1 MHYNL
6 VKASNRRYL
15 EELNNLTKQM
25 PVVYQSVNIMQH
37 TEWVIN
43 KPVYEVIKECMDND
57 FPLGKLPVN
66 PHTLELPVKPVDIST
81 NPEAL
86 VKWKREASKVY
97 SGRAKQNSKFIQ
109 VRQIME
115 EAKMLLDKGGFFY
128 PYQLDFRSRVYP
140 KPAMLSPQS
149 ADYSRALLTFKFG
162 KRIGDNF
169 DILAVAG
176 AGLFGEVDKEEL
188 NIRVKWINDNMKK
201 IIECATKPLEFTWW
215 ADADKPFCFLAFCY
229 EMKAYSDS
237 NFDDGFITT
246 LPIQAD
252 CSNSGLQHYSAMMR
266 DEVGGKATNL
276 LSSNKPS
283 DVYNLVAIKVT
294 EKLQTISKLGHHP
307 SDKPKQPINVLYNK
321 ELADKW
327 LAYGINRKICKK
339 PVMCLPYSLTRYSC
353 RQYLEDHVAKELAER
368 GTKHEFGEDLF
379 KATAYLTPIVW
390 ESINDVVVKA
400 RDIMDFLKSISR
412 LVASEN
418 LPVCWSTPL
427 NFPVQMMC
435 YKRESKR
442 VKTKM
447 GDSIVKLSIASET
460 NEIDKR
466 KTAQSVCPN
475 FIHSLDA
482 SVLQLAVVKAKETG
496 VDNFSMIHDSFGCI
510 ASDNRIMA
518 NAVRDAFCEIYK
530 EDVLLNFANEM
541 RLMLS
546 DKNLKKFPEMPVKG
560 NLDLEEVKK
569 SVFFCI

>member
-1 MHYNL
+1 MHFNF
-6 VKASNRRYL
+6 VKSTNRRYL
-15 EELNNLTKQM
+15 EELKNTVHQM
-25 PVVYQSVNIMQH
+25 SVVYKSVNIMQH

-43 KPVYEVIKECMDND
+43 KPIYEVIKTCMLND

-66 PHTLELPVKPVDIST
+66 PQTIELPIKPVDIAT
-81 NPEAL
+81 NKEAL
-86 VKWKREASKVY
+86 IKWKREASKVY

-162 KRIGDNF
+162 KRIGKNF
-169 DILAVAG
+169 DVLAVAG

-188 NIRVKWINDNMKK
+188 NIRVKWINDNMEK
-201 IIECATKPLEFTWW
+201 IIQCATTPLEFTWW

-252 CSNSGLQHYSAMMR
+252 CSNSGLQHYSSMMR

-276 LSSNKPS
+276 VPSNKPS
-283 DVYNLVAIKVT
+283 DVYYLVSQKVT
-294 EKLQTISKLGHHP
+294 EKLKTKTN
-307 SDKPKQPINVLYNK
+307 DFAK
-321 ELADKW
+321 KW
-327 LAYGINRKICKK
+327 LAYGVNRKICKK

-353 RQYLEDHVAKELAER
+353 RQYLEDHVAKELNER

-379 KATAYLTPIVW
+379 KATSYLTPIVW
-390 ESINDVVVKA
+390 ESINDVVVGA
-400 RDIMDFLKSISR
+400 RGIMIFLKTIAR

-418 LPVCWSTPL
+418 LPVTWHTPL
-427 NFPVQMMC
+427 GFPVQMMC
-435 YKRESKR
+435 YKKESKR

-460 NEIDKR
+460 DEIDKR

-482 SVLQLAVVKAKETG
+482 SVLQLAVVKAKEAG
-496 VDNFSMIHDSFGCI
+496 VDNFSMIHDSFGCT
-510 ASDNRIMA
+510 APDNRIMA
-518 NAVRDAFCEIYK
+518 NAIRDSFCEIYK
-530 EDVLLNFANEM
+530 KDVLLDFANEM
-541 RLMLS
+541 RMMLS
-546 DKNLKKFPEMPVKG
+546 EKNLKKFPDMPPKG
-560 NLDLEEVKK
+560 NLDLDLVKK

>member
-1 MHYNL
+1 MHFNF
-6 VKASNRRYL
+6 VKATNRRYL
-15 EELNNLTKQM
+15 EELKNIVHQM
-25 PVVYQSVNIMQH
+25 PVVYKSVNIMQH

-43 KPVYEVIKECMDND
+43 KPIYEVIKTCMLND

-66 PHTLELPVKPVDIST
+66 PQTIELPIKPVDIAT
-81 NPEAL
+81 NKEAL
-86 VKWKREASKVY
+86 IKWKREASKVY

-162 KRIGDNF
+162 KRIGKNF
-169 DILAVAG
+169 DVLAVAG

-188 NIRVKWINDNMKK
+188 NIRVKWINDNMEK
-201 IIECATKPLEFTWW
+201 IIQCATTPLEFTWW

-252 CSNSGLQHYSAMMR
+252 CSNSGLQHYSSMMR

-276 LSSNKPS
+276 VPSNKPS
-283 DVYNLVAIKVT
+283 DVYYLVSQKVI
-294 EKLQTISKLGHHP
+294 EKLKLKT
-307 SDKPKQPINVLYNK
+307 DEMAK
-321 ELADKW
+321 KW
-327 LAYGINRKICKK
+327 LAYGVNRKICKK

-353 RQYLEDHVAKELAER
+353 RQYLEDHVAKELNER

-379 KATAYLTPIVW
+379 KATSYLTPIVW
-390 ESINDVVVKA
+390 ESINDVVVGA
-400 RDIMDFLKSISR
+400 RGIMIFLKTIAR

-418 LPVCWSTPL
+418 LPVTWHTPL
-427 NFPVQMMC
+427 GFPVQMMC
-435 YKRESKR
+435 YKKESKR

-460 NEIDKR
+460 DEIDKR

-482 SVLQLAVVKAKETG
+482 SVLQLAVVKAKEAG
-496 VDNFSMIHDSFGCI
+496 VDNFSMIHDSFGCT
-510 ASDNRIMA
+510 APDNRIMA
-518 NAVRDAFCEIYK
+518 NAIRDSFCEIYK
-530 EDVLLNFANEM
+530 KDVLLDFANEM
-541 RLMLS
+541 RMMLS
-546 DKNLKKFPEMPVKG
+546 EKNLKKFPDMPTKG
-560 NLDLEEVKK
+560 NLDLDLVKK

>member
-1 MHYNL
+1 MHYNF
-6 VKASNRRYL
+6 VKATNRRYL
-15 EELNNLTKQM
+15 EELKNMAHEM
-25 PVVYQSVNIMQH
+25 PVVYQAVNTMQH

-66 PHTLELPVKPVDIST
+66 PDTLELPVKPVDIST

-97 SGRAKQNSKFIQ
+97 SNRAKQNSKFIQ

-169 DILAVAG
+169 DTLAIAG

-188 NIRVKWINDNMKK
+188 PIRVQWIKDNMEK
-201 IIECATKPLEFTWW
+201 IIQCATNPLEYTWW

-229 EMKAYSDS
+229 EMKAYSDTE
-237 NFDDGFITT
+237 FDSSFITT

-266 DEVGGKATNL
+266 DEVGGQATNL
-276 LSSNKPS
+276 LPSKKPS
-283 DVYNLVAIKVT
+283 DVYNLVAIKVI
-294 EKLQTISKLGHHP
+294 EKLKTKANEFA
-307 SDKPKQPINVLYNK
+307 K
-321 ELADKW
+321 KW
-327 LAYGINRKICKK
+327 TAYGINRKICKK

-353 RQYLEDHVAKELAER
+353 RQYLEDHVVKELNER
-368 GTKHEFGEDLF
+368 GTKHEFGDDLF
-379 KATAYLTPIVW
+379 KATTYLTPIIW

-418 LPVCWSTPL
+418 LPVCWTTPL
-427 NFPVQMMC
+427 GFPVQMMC
-435 YKRESKR
+435 YKKESKR

-447 GDSIVKLSIASET
+447 GDSIVKLSVASET
-460 NEIDKR
+460 NVIDKR
-466 KTAQSVCPN
+466 KTAQSICPN

-482 SVLQLAVVKAKETG
+482 SVLQLAVVKAKEAG
-496 VDNFSMIHDSFGCI
+496 VDNFSMIHDSFGCTVPE
-510 ASDNRIMA
+510 NKIMA
-518 NAVRDAFCEIYK
+518 DAIRDSFCEIYK
-530 EDVLLNFANEM
+530 EDVLLNFANQM
-541 RLMLS
+541 KQMLS

-560 NLDLEEVKK
+560 NLDLEEVRK
-569 SVFFCI
+569 SIFFCI

>member
-1 MHYNL
+1 MHYNF
-6 VKASNRRYL
+6 VKATNRRYL
-15 EELNNLTKQM
+15 EELKNMAHEM
-25 PVVYQSVNIMQH
+25 PVVYQAVNTMQH

-66 PHTLELPVKPVDIST
+66 PDTLELPVKPVDIST

-97 SGRAKQNSKFIQ
+97 SNRAKQNSKFIQ

-169 DILAVAG
+169 DTLAIAG

-188 NIRVKWINDNMKK
+188 PIRVQWIKDNMEK
-201 IIECATKPLEFTWW
+201 IIQCATKPLEYTKW

-229 EMKAYSDS
+229 EMKAYSDTE
-237 NFDDGFITT
+237 FDSSFITT

-266 DEVGGKATNL
+266 DEVGGQATNL
-276 LSSNKPS
+276 LPSKKPS
-283 DVYNLVAIKVT
+283 DVYNLVAIKVI
-294 EKLQTISKLGHHP
+294 EKLKTKANEFA
-307 SDKPKQPINVLYNK
+307 K
-321 ELADKW
+321 KW
-327 LAYGINRKICKK
+327 TAYGINRKICKK

-353 RQYLEDHVAKELAER
+353 RQYLEDHVVKELNER
-368 GTKHEFGEDLF
+368 GTKHEFGDDLF
-379 KATAYLTPIVW
+379 KATSYLTPIVW

-418 LPVCWSTPL
+418 LPVCWTTPL
-427 NFPVQMMC
+427 GFPVQMMC
-435 YKRESKR
+435 YKKESKR

-447 GDSIVKLSIASET
+447 GDSIVKLSVASET
-460 NEIDKR
+460 NVIDKR
-466 KTAQSVCPN
+466 KTAQSICPN

-482 SVLQLAVVKAKETG
+482 SVLQLAVVKAKEAG
-496 VDNFSMIHDSFGCI
+496 VDNFSMIHDSFGCTVPE
-510 ASDNRIMA
+510 NKIMA
-518 NAVRDAFCEIYK
+518 DAIRDSFCEIYK
-530 EDVLLNFANEM
+530 EDVLLNFANQM
-541 RLMLS
+541 KQMLS

-560 NLDLEEVKK
+560 NLDLEEVRK
-569 SVFFCI
+569 SIFFCI

>member
-15 EELNNLTKQM
+15 EELKNLASEM

-43 KPVYEVIKECMDND
+43 KPVYEVIKQCMDND

-66 PHTLELPVKPVDIST
+66 PQAIELPIKPVDIST
-81 NPEAL
+81 NKEAL

-97 SGRAKQNSKFIQ
+97 SNRSKQNSKFIQ

-115 EAKMLLDKGGFFY
+115 EAKMLLTKRGFFY

-162 KRIGDNF
+162 KKIRDNF

-188 NIRVKWINDNMKK
+188 PVRVSWIKTNMER
-201 IIECATKPLEFTWW
+201 IIECAKSPLENTWW
-215 ADADKPFCFLAFCY
+215 CSADKPFCFLAFCY

-237 NFDDGFITT
+237 NFDDSFITT

-276 LSSNKPS
+276 VPSNKPA
-283 DVYNLVAIKVT
+283 DVYNLVAIEVT
-294 EKLQTISKLGHHP
+294 KKLQSKT
-307 SDKPKQPINVLYNK
+307 D
-321 ELADKW
+321 ELATKW
-327 LAYGINRKICKK
+327 LAYKINRKICKK

-353 RQYLEDHVAKELAER
+353 RQYLEDHVTKELAER

-400 RDIMDFLKSISR
+400 REIMEFLKTIAR

-418 LPVCWSTPL
+418 LPVCWTTPL
-427 NFPVQMMC
+427 GFPVQMLC
-435 YKRESKR
+435 YKKESKR

-460 NEIDKR
+460 DTIDVR
-466 KTAQSVCPN
+466 RVAQSCVPN
-475 FIHSLDA
+475 LIHSLDA
-482 SVLQLAVVKAKETG
+482 SVLMLAVVKAKEAG
-496 VDNFSMIHDSFGCI
+496 VDNFSMIHDSFGCT
-510 ASDNRIMA
+510 APDNKIMA
-518 NAVRDAFCEIYK
+518 KAVRDAFCEIYTD
-530 EDVLLNFANEM
+530 DVLLNYANEM
-541 RLMLS
+541 KAMLS
-546 DKNLKKFPEMPVKG
+546 EKNLKKFPTMPIKG
-560 NLDLEEVKK
+560 NLDLDEVKK